1 MAKLISQG
9 SYGCV
14 YYPGYNCEKKQFD
27 EEIGLITK
35 FVINNGFAV
44 NEIYIGTLLK
54 KIANYWLY
62 FLPVIKS
69 CKISIKDFDSRE
81 INKCEL
87 IEKEGE
93 NKRKNRYLTLLIPY
107 LENYTFS
114 SVFLN
119 KDIKLSKNILSLI
132 NNYSYLISIINQ
144 LNNINVVHFD
154 THIDNILFDKNNFI
168 PILIDFGL
176 SIPFDQLNIDNIS
189 QLKHYFFVYA
199 PDNSLWPIE
208 VHIICYYLEIYK
220 KNIYLNERN
229 INSIINKVLENNTS
243 LNIFSKKFKENYK
256 RKVISYFKKYD
267 GVLFYDFLHDCISF
281 EFYKSWDQYSI
292 SILFFGLLRPIFSN
306 GFIKNQYLMQF
317 IQILL
322 ININPNP
329 KNRYSGIESKT
340 NINNL
345 ITGQDLSEYRS

>member
-1 MAKLISQG
+1 
-9 SYGCV
+9 
-14 YYPGYNCEKKQFD
+14 
-27 EEIGLITK
+27 
-35 FVINNGFAV
+35 
-44 NEIYIGTLLK
+44 
-54 KIANYWLY
+54 
-62 FLPVIKS
+62 
-69 CKISIKDFDSRE
+69 
-81 INKCEL
+81 
-87 IEKEGE
+87 
-93 NKRKNRYLTLLIPY
+93 
-107 LENYTFS
+107 
-114 SVFLN
+114 
-119 KDIKLSKNILSLI
+119 
-132 NNYSYLISIINQ
+132 
-144 LNNINVVHFD
+144 
-154 THIDNILFDKNNFI
+154 
-168 PILIDFGL
+168 
-176 SIPFDQLNIDNIS
+176 
-189 QLKHYFFVYA
+189 
-199 PDNSLWPIE
+199 
-208 VHIICYYLEIYK
+208 
-220 KNIYLNERN
+220 
-229 INSIINKVLENNTS
+229 LENNTS

>member
-1 MAKLISQG
+1 MTKIISQG

-14 YYPGYNCEKKQFD
+14 YYPGYNCEKKVFD
-27 EEIGLITK
+27 DETGLITK
-35 FVINNGFAV
+35 FVINNNYAI
-44 NEIYIGTLLK
+44 NEIYIGNILK
-54 KIANYWLY
+54 KNDDYSLY
-62 FLPVIKS
+62 FLPVIKN

-81 INKCEL
+81 INKCDFVRENM
-87 IEKEGE
+87 KEAHN
-93 NKRKNRYLTLLIPY
+93 NKYITLLIPY
-107 LENYTFS
+107 LENKAFS
-114 SVFLN
+114 NVFSN
-119 KDIKLSKNILSLI
+119 HNTKLKQNILLLI
-132 NNYSYLISIINQ
+132 NNYVYLVNSINQ
-144 LNNINVVHFD
+144 LNKYNVVHFD
-154 THIDNILFDKNNFI
+154 LHISNILFDKNNFI

-199 PDNSLWPIE
+199 PDNTLWPIE

-229 INSIINKVLENNTS
+229 INSIINKVLENNGA

-256 RKVISYFKKYD
+256 NKAISYFKKYD
-267 GVLFYDFLHDCISF
+267 GVLFYDFLNDYISL
-281 EFYKSWDQYSI
+281 EFYKSCDQYSI
-292 SILFFGLLRPIFSN
+292 SIIFLDLLGSIFSN

-317 IQILL
+317 IKILL

-329 KNRYSGIESKT
+329 KNRYSMIESKT

-345 ITGQDLSEYRS
+345 IRGHDLLEYTS